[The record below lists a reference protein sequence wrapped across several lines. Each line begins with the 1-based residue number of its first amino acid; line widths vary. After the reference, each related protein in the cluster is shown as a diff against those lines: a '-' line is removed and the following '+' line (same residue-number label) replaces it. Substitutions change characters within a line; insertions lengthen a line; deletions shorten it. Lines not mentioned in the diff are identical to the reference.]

1 MKLASWL
8 FALLVLVS
16 GSAYSAENAA
26 VDPLDRVLGQANAPL
41 TIIEYASMTCPHC
54 AHFHENVLPLIKK
67 DWIDT
72 GKVKL
77 IYRDFPTNPTNMAI
91 GVAMITQC
99 APVEQYFPI
108 LALLMK
114 GQDRWMRSPDPLNEI
129 KRTVGLAGLTP
140 SDVDA
145 CLKRD
150 SLGEAIQA
158 RAEAGQR
165 QFGIESTPTL
175 VIDGK
180 LIEGGKPYEDIKKA
194 LDAAYAKVAK
204 K

>member
-8 FALLVLVS
+8 FALLVVV
-16 GSAYSAENAA
+16 GSAAWSAENGT

-54 AHFHENVLPLIKK
+54 ARFHENVLPSIKSE
-67 DWIDT
+67 WIDT

-77 IYRDFPTNPTNMAI
+77 IYRDFPTPPANMAI

-150 SLGEAIQA
+150 SLGDAIQA
-158 RAEAGQR
+158 RADAGQR
-165 QFGIESTPTL
+165 LFGIESTPTL

-180 LIEGGKPYEDIKKA
+180 RVEGEQSYSVIKKA
-194 LDAAYAKVAK
+194 LEDAYVKVAK